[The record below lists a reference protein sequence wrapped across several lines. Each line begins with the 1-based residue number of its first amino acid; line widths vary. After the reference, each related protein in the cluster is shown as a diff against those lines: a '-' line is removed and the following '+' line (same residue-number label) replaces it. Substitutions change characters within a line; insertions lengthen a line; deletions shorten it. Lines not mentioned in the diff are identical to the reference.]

1 MFAAQSEEEL
11 AIISDEYERALMWR
25 MIGPHQAL
33 RLERIRSNLEVQ
45 FNTMMDIDESDEAS
59 TVLTDGQ
66 SPPSDTQGRV
76 STDGYEW
83 LKHGGQDWYR
93 KPDAGSEWV
102 KWR

>member
-45 FNTMMDIDESDEAS
+45 FSTMMATDDSFEAS
-59 TVLTDGQ
+59 TASGDS
-66 SPPSDTQGRV
+66 SPPASDMQGRV

-83 LKHGGQDWYR
+83 LKYGGQDWYR
-93 KPDAGSEWV
+93 KPGAGSEWV